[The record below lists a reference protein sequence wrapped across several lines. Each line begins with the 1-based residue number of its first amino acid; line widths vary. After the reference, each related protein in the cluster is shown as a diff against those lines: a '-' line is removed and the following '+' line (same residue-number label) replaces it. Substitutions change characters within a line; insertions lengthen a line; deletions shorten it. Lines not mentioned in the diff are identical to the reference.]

1 MPQPAIAPPASTFS
15 VEIVDKIAHI
25 QFNRPQ
31 AFNSMTKAFW
41 SEFPAAVRRIDADA
55 LARALIITAEGKHF
69 CSGMDVSVFAD
80 LGATNDLGMDSSI
93 RNEAFRQFVLVLQNS
108 FSVLQRARLPVIAA
122 VQGGCIGGAVDLV
135 TACDMRFCSKD
146 AFFVIQEINIGMMAD
161 VGTFPRLC
169 HLLPDGLVRELA
181 FTGRKM
187 LADEALRLGFVN
199 AVFENAAD
207 LHQHVREVAHEIAR
221 KSPVAIAGSKRVI
234 QYAQSHGIEDA
245 LDYVATWQSG
255 MFSPAQIAEAFAAKN
270 EKRNGDF
277 PDLLPLRS
285 EM

>member
-1 MPQPAIAPPASTFS
+1 MPHHVIIPAASTFTTE
-15 VEIVDKIAHI
+15 VVDKIAHI

-69 CSGMDVSVFAD
+69 CSGMDIGVFAD
-80 LGATNDLGMDSSI
+80 LGASAASAGDVSVQ
-93 RNEAFRQFVLVLQNS
+93 NEAFRQFVLVLQDR
-108 FSVLQRARLPVIAA
+108 FSALQKARMPVIAA

-135 TACDMRFCSKD
+135 TACDMRFCTSD

-169 HLLPDGLVRELA
+169 HLLPDGIVRELA

-199 AVFENAAD
+199 AVFENVAD
-207 LHQHVREVAHEIAR
+207 LHNHAREIAREIAR
-221 KSPVAIAGSKRVI
+221 KSPVAVTGSKRVI
-234 QYAQSHGIEDA
+234 QYAQSHSIEDA
-245 LDYVATWQSG
+245 LDYVATWQAG

-270 EKRNGDF
+270 EKRDGDF
-277 PDLLPLRS
+277 PDLRPLRS

>member
-1 MPQPAIAPPASTFS
+1 MPHHVIIPAASTFTTA
-15 VEIVDKIAHI
+15 VVDKIAHI

-69 CSGMDVSVFAD
+69 CSGMDIGVFAD
-80 LGATNDLGMDSSI
+80 LGASAASAGDVSVQ
-93 RNEAFRQFVLVLQNS
+93 NEAFRQFVLVLQDR
-108 FSVLQRARLPVIAA
+108 FSALQNARMPVIAA

-135 TACDMRFCSKD
+135 TACDMRFCTSD

-187 LADEALRLGFVN
+187 LAEEALRLGFVN
-199 AVFENAAD
+199 AVFENVVD
-207 LHQHVREVAHEIAR
+207 LHNHARAIAREIAR
-221 KSPVAIAGSKRVI
+221 KSPVAVTGSKRVI
-234 QYAQSHGIEDA
+234 QYAQSHSIEDA
-245 LDYVATWQSG
+245 LDYVATWQAG

-270 EKRNGDF
+270 EKRDGDF
-277 PDLLPLRS
+277 PDLRPLRS

>member
-1 MPQPAIAPPASTFS
+1 MPHHVIIPAASTFTTE
-15 VEIVDKIAHI
+15 VVDKIAHI

-69 CSGMDVSVFAD
+69 CSGMDIGVFAD
-80 LGATNDLGMDSSI
+80 LGASAASAGDVSVQ
-93 RNEAFRQFVLVLQNS
+93 NEAFRQFVLVLQDR
-108 FSVLQRARLPVIAA
+108 FSALQKARMPVIAA

-135 TACDMRFCSKD
+135 TACDMRFCTSD

-169 HLLPDGLVRELA
+169 HLLPDGIVRELA

-199 AVFENAAD
+199 AVFENVVD
-207 LHQHVREVAHEIAR
+207 LHNHARAIAREIAR
-221 KSPVAIAGSKRVI
+221 KSPVAVTGSKRVI
-234 QYAQSHGIEDA
+234 QYAQSHSIEDA
-245 LDYVATWQSG
+245 LDYVATWQAG

-270 EKRNGDF
+270 EKRDGDF
-277 PDLLPLRS
+277 PDLRPLRS

>member
-1 MPQPAIAPPASTFS
+1 MPHHVIIPAASTFTTE
-15 VEIVDKIAHI
+15 VVDKIAHI

-69 CSGMDVSVFAD
+69 CSGMDIGVFAD
-80 LGATNDLGMDSSI
+80 LGASAASAGDVSVQ
-93 RNEAFRQFVLVLQNS
+93 NEAFRQFVLVLQDR
-108 FSVLQRARLPVIAA
+108 FSALQKARMPVIAA

-135 TACDMRFCSKD
+135 TACDMRFCTSD

-169 HLLPDGLVRELA
+169 HLLPDGIVRELA

-187 LADEALRLGFVN
+187 LAEEALRLGFVN
-199 AVFENAAD
+199 AVFENVVD
-207 LHQHVREVAHEIAR
+207 LHNHARAIAREIAR
-221 KSPVAIAGSKRVI
+221 KSPVAVTGSKRVI
-234 QYAQSHGIEDA
+234 QYAQSHSIEDA
-245 LDYVATWQSG
+245 LDYVATWQAG

-270 EKRNGDF
+270 EKRDGDF
-277 PDLLPLRS
+277 PDLRPLRS